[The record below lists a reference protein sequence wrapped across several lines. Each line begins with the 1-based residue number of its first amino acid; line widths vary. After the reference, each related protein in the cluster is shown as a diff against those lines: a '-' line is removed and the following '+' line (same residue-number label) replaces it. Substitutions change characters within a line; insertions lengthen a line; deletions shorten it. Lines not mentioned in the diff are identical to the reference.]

1 MSIPNFKLS
10 LLSTFALLMVASVCN
25 AQLVTSPS
33 ASAPAVPTP
42 TATTA
47 APAVTNTL
55 PISSISAASAA
66 EIQKIN
72 ENMTVLAA
80 RLAQLELQS
89 KIAVKQKEITGL
101 GVVTNFSPLG
111 SATGAPS
118 VVSVAGL
125 KGHLEALLVFPG
137 GVVQRVKAG
146 DVIGDR
152 KVSKV
157 SVNEVVLTDLKGN
170 NLQRLAFGTA
180 AVTRE
185 ANTSSS
191 SPMPL
196 PPGVGPSATFNR

>member
-10 LLSTFALLMVASVCN
+10 LLSTLALLMLASVCN

-33 ASAPAVPTP
+33 ASAAAVPAP
-42 TATTA
+42 TAASA
-47 APAVTNTL
+47 AAAVTNTF

-72 ENMTVLAA
+72 ENMTVLSA

-101 GVVTNFSPLG
+101 GGVTNFSPLG

-157 SVNEVVLTDLKGN
+157 SINEVVLTDLKGS

-196 PPGVGPSATFNR
+196 PPGGGPSATFNR

>member
-1 MSIPNFKLS
+1 MSAPKFTFS
-10 LLSTFALLMVASVCN
+10 LLSILALLMTASVCN

-33 ASAPAVPTP
+33 ASTIAVPAPTSAPA
-42 TATTA
+42 A
-47 APAVTNTL
+47 AVTTNSL
-55 PISSISAASAA
+55 PISSISAASAF

-72 ENMTVLAA
+72 ENMTVLLA
-80 RLAQLELQS
+80 RLAQLELES

-101 GVVTNFSPLG
+101 GSVANYSPLG
-111 SATGAPS
+111 SATGSPS

-137 GVVQRVKAG
+137 GVVQRVKTG

-152 KVSKV
+152 KVSMV
-157 SVNEVVLTDLKGN
+157 SINEVVLTDLKGK
-170 NLQRLAFGTA
+170 NLQRLAFGAA

-185 ANTSSS
+185 TNMSSS

-196 PPGVGPSATFNR
+196 PPGGGPSAPFNR